1 MEHERL
7 DYFRDVII
15 SSDQPALAQVV
26 HGKTASSPFFG
37 IQFISALTEE
47 ALLTFDHR
55 DGRWRWDLSR
65 IQARG

>member
-1 MEHERL
+1 VTVEHECL

-15 SSDQPALAQVV
+15 SRDQPPLAQVV
-26 HGKTASSPFFG
+26 HEKTAVNPFFG

-55 DGRWRWDLSR
+55 DGR
-65 IQARG
+65 